1 MVHSHALPLMCMSA
15 GHASSGHVIG
25 EIGIT
30 LNTPTPLAG
39 FLTFTRVLEVAR
51 GDRAQQQRVRC
62 WALDARDP
70 STIIP
75 NHHPHTAHVACTPSA
90 STDSR
95 CSYLTRAGCRA
106 RGWRRLEEQHGPR
119 TSSIFMGPA
128 GNSWAVLAGR
138 ADAFLRG
145 PGPFYDSRFANFSSR
160 AQGWGVGGWA

>member
-1 MVHSHALPLMCMSA
+1 MKTAPDPPFFFCVLAASSVLLKVTSVLVVGAGAVVDVTTPSSARTFEGCGVSVAHSHALPLMCMSA
-15 GHASSGHVIG
+15 GHTSSGHVIG

-75 NHHPHTAHVACTPSA
+75 NHHPHTAHVACTPKH
-90 STDSR
+90 
-95 CSYLTRAGCRA
+95 L
-106 RGWRRLEEQHGPR
+106 H
-119 TSSIFMGPA
+119 
-128 GNSWAVLAGR
+128 
-138 ADAFLRG
+138 
-145 PGPFYDSRFANFSSR
+145 
-160 AQGWGVGGWA
+160 